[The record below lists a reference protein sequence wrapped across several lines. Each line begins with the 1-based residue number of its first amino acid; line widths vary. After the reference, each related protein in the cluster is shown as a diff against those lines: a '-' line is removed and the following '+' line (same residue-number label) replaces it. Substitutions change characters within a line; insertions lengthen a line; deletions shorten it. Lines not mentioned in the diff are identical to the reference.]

1 MLRIGCFRLLLHN
14 HFRRTLCLI
23 QIMFKRLLRNITHR
37 ETAAFRLHLGYSV
50 IDGMMRG
57 ALIMNEFVFIKSLKG
72 TSYQLGMLFQFT
84 VIVLIFS
91 VFFNELLRRSK
102 NKKGLL
108 RMAAILTHLP
118 LVFLLLFPKDQIDL
132 PAESLYHFAFL
143 IIFLI
148 YHLSRP
154 LVFPTINLL
163 LKNNYR
169 LHVFGSLYSVAT
181 SVNKGMMLLTTFS
194 YGLLLDYDPYAFV
207 YVFPTLGILGVFSI
221 FLLSNISYIEEKTV
235 HLSRSFMD
243 SIKGSLKNLI
253 RILRFN
259 APYRDYEIGFM
270 FYGFA
275 FMSTKAVIT
284 LFYKEA
290 LDLNYSSVAFYQN
303 GFNILAIV
311 LLPVFGKLLGRTDP
325 RRFVMLTYAS
335 LALYIFFIGFTE
347 YFPYYTDVWE
357 IQLYYFLLLAILF
370 KGVFVSTMSL
380 SWSIGSSYFCS
391 SEEAGDYQSVH
402 LTLTGIRAIFAPL
415 IGVMFYELINFSG
428 TFAIAIFSLV
438 GAMMLMHWS
447 YRHRRLRKITP

>member
-1 MLRIGCFRLLLHN
+1 MN
-14 HFRRTLCLI
+14 SS
-23 QIMFKRLLRNITHR
+23 
-37 ETAAFRLHLGYSV
+37 ETAAFRLHMGYSV

-72 TSYQLGMLFQFT
+72 TSFQLGVLFQFT

-91 VFFNELLRRSK
+91 VFFNELLRRSRR
-102 NKKGLL
+102 KKRLL
-108 RMAAILTHLP
+108 RKVAILTHLP
-118 LVFLLLFPKDQIDL
+118 LLFLLLFPRQQADL
-132 PAESLYHFAFL
+132 PDQSLYHYAFL
-143 IIFLI
+143 IIFLF

-169 LHVFGSLYSVAT
+169 LQVFGSLYSIAT
-181 SVNKGMMLLTTFS
+181 SVNKVMMLVTTFL
-194 YGLLLDYDPYAFV
+194 YGLLLDFDPYAFV
-207 YVFPTLGILGVFSI
+207 YVFPTLGVMGVFSI
-221 FLLSNISYIEEKTV
+221 FLLSRISYVEEQPVT
-235 HLSRSFMD
+235 LSRSFID
-243 SIKGSLKNLI
+243 SVKGSFKNLV

-290 LDLNYSSVAFYQN
+290 LNLNYSSVAFYEN

-311 LLPVFGKLLGRTDP
+311 LLPVFGRILGKTDP

-335 LALYIFFIGFTE
+335 LALYLFFIGFTQ
-347 YFPYYTDVWE
+347 YFPYYVELWE
-357 IQLYYFLLLAILF
+357 IQVYYFLLLAIIF
-370 KGVFVSTMSL
+370 KGIFASTMAL

-391 SEEAGDYQSVH
+391 DEEAGDYQSVH
-402 LTLTGIRAIFAPL
+402 LTLTGMRAIFAPL
-415 IGVMFYELINFSG
+415 IGVMFYQLIQFSG
-428 TFAIAIFSLV
+428 TFAIAIFSLL
-438 GAMMLMHWS
+438 AAILLMRWS
-447 YRHRRLRKITP
+447 YKNRSLHSPSHTNA

>member
-1 MLRIGCFRLLLHN
+1 MI
-14 HFRRTLCLI
+14 
-23 QIMFKRLLRNITHR
+23 KRLTRNINQR
-37 ETAAFRLHLGYSV
+37 ETEAFRLHLGYSV

-72 TSYQLGMLFQFT
+72 SSYQLGMLFQFT

-102 NKKGLL
+102 NKKRLL
-108 RMAAILTHLP
+108 RTAAILTHLP
-118 LVFLLLFPKDQIDL
+118 LLFLLFFPHDRVNL
-132 PAESLYHFAFL
+132 PPESLYHYAFL

-169 LHVFGSLYSVAT
+169 LQIFGSLYSIAT
-181 SVNKGMMLLTTFS
+181 SLNKVMMLVTTFT
-194 YGLLLDYDPYAFV
+194 YGLLLDYDHYAFV
-207 YVFPTLGILGVFSI
+207 YVFPTLGLLGVFSI
-221 FLLSNISYIEEKTV
+221 FLLSRISYTDPSPVKAR
-235 HLSRSFMD
+235 LSFLD
-243 SIKGSLKNLI
+243 SVKGSLKNLV

-259 APYRDYEIGFM
+259 APYRDYELGFM

-303 GFNILAIV
+303 GFNILAII
-311 LLPVFGKLLGRTDP
+311 LLPVFGRILGKTDP
-325 RRFVMLTYAS
+325 RRFVVLTYAS
-335 LALYIFFIGFTE
+335 LAFYVFFIGFTE
-347 YFPYYTDVWE
+347 YFPYFVTVWE
-357 IQLYYFLLLAILF
+357 IQLYYFLVLAIIF
-370 KGVFVSTMSL
+370 KGIFVSTMSL

-391 SEEAGDYQSVH
+391 NEEAGDYQSVH

-415 IGVMFYELINFSG
+415 IGVMFYEMISFSG
-428 TFAIAIFSLV
+428 TFAIAIFSLL
-438 GAMMLMHWS
+438 GAILLMRWS
-447 YRHRRLRKITP
+447 YKHRDLNKIS

>member
-1 MLRIGCFRLLLHN
+1 ML
-14 HFRRTLCLI
+14 
-23 QIMFKRLLRNITHR
+23 KRLTGNIGER
-37 ETAAFRLHLGYSV
+37 ESAAFRLHLGYSV

-57 ALIMNEFVFIKSLKG
+57 ALIMNEFVFIKSLQG
-72 TSYQLGMLFQFT
+72 TSYQLGVLFQFT

-91 VFFNELLRRSK
+91 IFFNELLRRSR
-102 NKKGLL
+102 NKKRLL
-108 RMAAILTHLP
+108 RKAAFLTHLP
-118 LVFLLLFPKDQIDL
+118 LLLLILFPKDHMSL
-132 PAESLYHFAFL
+132 PEQSLYHYAFL

-169 LHVFGSLYSVAT
+169 LEIFGSLYSIAT
-181 SVNKGMMLLTTFS
+181 SVNKAMMLLTTFF
-194 YGLLLDYDPYAFV
+194 YGLLLDHDPYAFA
-207 YVFPTLGILGVFSI
+207 YVFPTLGLLGIFSI
-221 FLLSNISYIEEKTV
+221 FLLSRISYVEEKTGT
-235 HLSRSFMD
+235 LSRSFMD
-243 SIKGSLKNLI
+243 SVKGSLKNLV

-259 APYRDYEIGFM
+259 ASYRDYEIGFM

-284 LFYKEA
+284 LFYKEE

-311 LLPVFGKLLGRTDP
+311 LLPVFGKLLGKTDP
-325 RRFVMLTYAS
+325 RRFVILTYTS

-347 YFPYYTDVWE
+347 YFPYYTDIWE
-357 IQLYYFLLLAILF
+357 IQLYYFLLLAIIF
-370 KGVFVSTMSL
+370 KGIFVSTMSL

-391 SEEAGDYQSVH
+391 REEAGDYQSVH

-415 IGVMFYELINFSG
+415 VGVMFYELLNFSG

-438 GAMMLMHWS
+438 GAITLMSWS
-447 YRHRRLRKITP
+447 YKNRSLNKIG

>member
-1 MLRIGCFRLLLHN
+1 ML
-14 HFRRTLCLI
+14 
-23 QIMFKRLLRNITHR
+23 KRLTGNIDTK
-37 ETAAFRLHLGYSV
+37 EAAAFRLHLGYSV

-91 VFFNELLRRSK
+91 IFFNELLRRTR
-102 NKKGLL
+102 NKKRLL
-108 RMAAILTHLP
+108 RQAAFITHLP
-118 LVFLLLFPKDQIDL
+118 LLFLLFFPMDPVNL
-132 PAESLYHFAFL
+132 PEGSLYHFAFL

-169 LHVFGSLYSVAT
+169 LEIFGSLYSIAT
-181 SVNKGMMLLTTFS
+181 SVNKVMMLVTTFL
-194 YGLLLDYDPYAFV
+194 YGLLLDHDHYAFT
-207 YVFPTLGILGVFSI
+207 YVFPALGSLGVFSI
-221 FLLSNISYIEEKTV
+221 FLLSKISYVEERVVT
-235 HLSRSFMD
+235 LRRSFMD
-243 SIKGSLKNLI
+243 SVKGSLKNLGS
-253 RILRFN
+253 ILRFN

-284 LFYKEA
+284 LFYKEE

-303 GFNILAIV
+303 GFNILAII
-311 LLPVFGKLLGRTDP
+311 LLPIFGKVLGRTDP
-325 RRFVMLTYAS
+325 RRFVMLTYSS

-347 YFPYYTDVWE
+347 YFPYYIHIWE
-357 IQLYYFLLLAILF
+357 IQLYWFLLLAIIF
-370 KGVFVSTMSL
+370 KGIFVSTMSL

-391 SEEAGDYQSVH
+391 KEEAGDYQSVH

-415 IGVMFYELINFSG
+415 VGVMFYELINFSG
-428 TFAIAIFSLV
+428 TFAIAIFSLM
-438 GAMMLMHWS
+438 GAIALMSWS
-447 YRHRRLRKITP
+447 YKNRTLIKKA